1 MDIWNERKSA
11 AGRPTGRPAFWYDGH
26 AASLWWKSTRGVVA
40 NEPHSD
46 SQGLYREVQARRR
59 DSEIVA

>member
-1 MDIWNERKSA
+1 MITYGARRKS
-11 AGRPTGRPAFWYDGH
+11 GSFFWYDGH